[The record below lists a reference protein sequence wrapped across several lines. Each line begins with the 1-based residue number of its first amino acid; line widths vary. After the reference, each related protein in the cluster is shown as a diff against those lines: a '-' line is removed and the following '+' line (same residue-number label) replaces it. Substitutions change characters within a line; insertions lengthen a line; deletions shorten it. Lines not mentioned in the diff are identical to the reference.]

1 MKKFY
6 LFLILPLILLAIGCK
21 KESEANVEGV
31 FAGGAT
37 TVFDETS
44 NAYTFPSN
52 NLSQVDA
59 DKHIDADAIFEQKF
73 VTGEIFNKDFD
84 GLGPQFNH
92 VSCSGC
98 HLRNG
103 RAAPPENLN
112 EPSGLLIRLSIDGI
126 DDYGGPLAVPGFG
139 GQLQNFSDLANQ
151 KEADLFITYLP
162 IQEIFPDQKVV
173 TLSKPFYKLLNSYT
187 SLPANLKTSPR
198 IASIIPGL
206 GLLEALT
213 EETILEYVDEF
224 DKNKDGISGRAN
236 YGWSVEYG
244 KKMIGRFGWKA
255 ATVSLKE
262 QAAAAL
268 NQDMGLTNSIFPEEN
283 CKGQSNC
290 VDDGV
295 KDISLEQLEQ
305 FTFYCQTV
313 GVPAARNQ
321 GDSMVQ
327 RGKRLFSQIGC
338 DKCHRP
344 SMKTGIH
351 PSIQALSN
359 QVIFPYTDMLLHDM
373 GEDLA
378 DNRPDFLATGKEW
391 RTPPLWGIGLSQV
404 VNNHIRLMHD
414 GRANGFEEAILWHNG
429 EGVTA
434 KKAYKLLIKSER
446 ESLIKFL
453 ESL

>member
-1 MKKFY
+1 MKHIY
-6 LFLILPLILLAIGCK
+6 LFLAIPIIILAIGCK
-21 KESEANVEGV
+21 KEMEANVEGV
-31 FAGGAT
+31 FSGGAT
-37 TVFDETS
+37 TIFDETS

-52 NLSQVDA
+52 NLSSVDA
-59 DKHIDADAIFEQKF
+59 DKHIEADAIFEQKF

-103 RAAPPENLN
+103 RAAPPTNLN

-139 GQLQNFSDLANQ
+139 GQLQNFSDMANDR
-151 KEADLFITYLP
+151 EADLFITYLP

-173 TLSKPFYKLLNSYT
+173 TLSKPFYKLTNSYMN
-187 SLPANLKTSPR
+187 LPLNLKTSPR

-206 GLLEALT
+206 GLLEALS

-255 ATVSLKE
+255 ATTSLKE
-262 QAAAAL
+262 QSAAAL

-283 CKGQSNC
+283 CKGQTNC

-305 FTFYCQTV
+305 FT
-313 GVPAARNQ
+313 
-321 GDSMVQ
+321 
-327 RGKRLFSQIGC
+327 
-338 DKCHRP
+338 
-344 SMKTGIH
+344 
-351 PSIQALSN
+351 
-359 QVIFPYTDMLLHDM
+359 
-373 GEDLA
+373 
-378 DNRPDFLATGKEW
+378 
-391 RTPPLWGIGLSQV
+391 
-404 VNNHIRLMHD
+404 
-414 GRANGFEEAILWHNG
+414 
-429 EGVTA
+429 
-434 KKAYKLLIKSER
+434 
-446 ESLIKFL
+446 
-453 ESL
+453 